1 MAKLTWKDAAIVVL
15 NNYPDG
21 LHYSD
26 ITQRII
32 EQRLVTDFGATPAS
46 TLSAALS
53 SDIRSNSN
61 NSVFEKIGKA
71 KYKIKPGTQ
80 IPTVN
85 AESSNTQ
92 IAQSLVEDE
101 EEVDYGYIN
110 AYGMYWDRDLV
121 NWNSR
126 PSELFGRQD
135 NVLVQ
140 RKTDFSILK
149 NKLSRYRAI
158 NLKNCFCFY

>member
-1 MAKLTWKDAAIVVL
+1 LAKLTWKDAAIVVL

-110 AYGMYWDRDLV
+110 AYGMYWD
-121 NWNSR
+121 S
-126 PSELFGRQD
+126 
-135 NVLVQ
+135 VLVQ